1 MFSYG
6 IIGFPQPPENW
17 NLARGAGSQA
27 VRQICVV
34 VLSLTRSVSFYGS
47 INWNLTNSLS
57 LRASSQTGV
66 AISRIEAPF
75 LNHSPKDSGK

>member
-1 MFSYG
+1 MYSLRLFCDINKEKGEKEGKNPLFSYG

-34 VLSLTRSVSFYGS
+34 VLSLTRSVSCYRS
-47 INWNLTNSLS
+47 INWNLA
-57 LRASSQTGV
+57 AS
-66 AISRIEAPF
+66 P
-75 LNHSPKDSGK
+75 N